1 MDWEWEFGL
10 KVGGDCQAT
19 ADLLNIVLRD
29 FMFHGSVA
37 TLACDTNGFLSAKT
51 TNSCVAITD
60 LLNTAMDAFEADQLT
75 NCDFTTVTT
84 SATSTATSTVTT
96 TVTTQ
101 ERIEPFECMANST
114 VLSMMVSEVE
124 NTCNYNVQ
132 AMNGLLG
139 LCSADRP
146 ESSGDDASNGN
157 AAELPVGQTGN
168 FTCALGLDAEGSGDG
183 GDGVVFYIRPAN
195 NCELH
200 AQMLTSVIQRMYTV
214 PDTTAICVDGAI
226 GFAVEAG
233 APDSC
238 EMFQLPLAG
247 ALGRYFA
254 DPSSPELDGCN
265 TAPIITTI
273 AAVDAPETYRFV
285 FVQDEQLAGFQ
296 ASVSGTGYYVSLE
309 EQLTT
314 ALDVRRC
321 GRPGCSEAARRRA
334 GRSFGNGGDYSGR
347 LAVVSVDAD
356 ATVTVNIT
364 ARAESSGLL
373 ATDIAADLD
382 AIVRNMTS
390 PFTFTYGARSLTST
404 SFVST
409 TPTPEVSSSASSD
422 DEGTSII
429 AAVVVV
435 AIVLCMAV
443 VYLFVVFSRRSAA
456 AKDAA
461 IKVGQDDRPSWAD
474 DLDAEDNTNGSVTF
488 ALTRRASLNA
498 RRTSNLVPD
507 VPTDQP
513 YAGRRSSFVPETS
526 SAMAFKSPFA
536 NSGAMALPD
545 QTAFQTSNGYDY
557 GIHNSGRVEPF
568 SFTTTFPIKDLQ
580 FRTPAVNR
588 REVVEVVR
596 VTQSFQAT
604 AAGHHV
610 IDDYK
615 HRGGLIAARDELPWA
630 EVWAGMCTTIVIL
643 PAENENLVVFP
654 GAGNSTTSGTFVV
667 KNTQEEKYENIRC
680 VSLEV
685 SSTLTGETR
694 HMRLFQPQERWEST
708 TMLKNTVDLLMA
720 SMDSHFVVESG
731 EVSNMFLYETPSN
744 GRKPQERPS
753 MGAFLLAWVSMKS
766 ASDTG
771 MLDLARVMYI
781 LCAQDK
787 ALLTDAD
794 EYEFVVNLLAHVL
807 VQIPAMNANGHQLS
821 TSQKHAI
828 GCLQNWRTVA
838 IKHAA
843 NNDNGY
849 RDIMPDGLAG
859 EEGSGYLA
867 LEPDETEGGNP
878 IAAGAAWRIATR
890 PEEKPEQFD
899 QFADDD
905 ELSVK
910 APSYLE
916 PAASGD
922 VTAPVSETPKQKKRR
937 QKSEK
942 KQAKDDAK
950 SKAKADKAAAA
961 AATASAAAL
970 PPVSEPDRVENAD
983 PGVASRPGGFVWP
996 NAWWAEEM
1004 GTAEVSAAVD
1014 GAGDGAFMFR
1024 KSSKP
1029 ATVVLVVNG
1038 SGSVSQFQV
1047 QKTKLGWDH
1056 AGRNYSTLVALV
1068 ASLRAEGVVSSTGET
1083 FKIKSPAPGGSLY
1096 PAEGVGQL
1104 IGSEDAG
1111 GIYAEPAL
1119 VESEYAAAVPESFGG
1134 FDDVVA
1140 PEAFP
1145 GFSGDGGEQR
1155 VDDESDDDSGAPP
1168 KTRGDA
1174 LLETGDRHGVFAS
1187 EPVPS
1192 QVQLPGSTLDTPVF
1206 DPRDHV
1212 VDDRI
1217 EADNVDGRR
1226 SSVVPVEAPTASSG
1240 EALPK
1245 GADAWRA
1252 KFAATANLFTTSDH

>member
-37 TLACDTNGFLSAKT
+37 TLSCDTNGFLSAKT

-96 TVTTQ
+96 TATTQ
-101 ERIEPFECMANST
+101 EHIEPFECMATST
-114 VLSMMVSEVE
+114 AFSMMVSEVE
-124 NTCNYNVQ
+124 NICNYNIQ

-146 ESSGDDASNGN
+146 ESSGDDASNSN

-168 FTCALGLDAEGSGDG
+168 FTCALGPDAEGAGAG

-214 PDTTAICVDGAI
+214 SDTTAICVDGAI
-226 GFAVEAG
+226 GFTIEAG

-265 TAPIITTI
+265 TAPIMTTI

-285 FVQDEQLAGFQ
+285 FVQDDQLAGFQ
-296 ASVSGTGYYVSLE
+296 ASVSGTNYYVSLE
-309 EQLTT
+309 EQLAT

-321 GRPGCSEAARRRA
+321 GRPGCSLP
-334 GRSFGNGGDYSGR
+334 RSDYRPR
-347 LAVVSVDAD
+347 LAVISVDAD
-356 ATVTVNIT
+356 ATVTVNIS
-364 ARAESSGLL
+364 ARAESWGLL

-382 AIVRNMTS
+382 AIVRNTTS

-409 TPTPEVSSSASSD
+409 TPTPEVSISASSD
-422 DEGTSII
+422 VESTSII
-429 AAVVVV
+429 AVVVVV

-474 DLDAEDNTNGSVTF
+474 DLDAEDDTNGAVTF
-488 ALTRRASLNA
+488 SLTRRASLNA
-498 RRTSNLVPD
+498 RRNSNLEPD
-507 VPTDQP
+507 VPTDKP
-513 YAGRRSSFVPETS
+513 YVGRRSSFVPETS

-568 SFTTTFPIKDLQ
+568 SFTTAFPIKDLQ

-596 VTQSFQAT
+596 VTQSFQAAT
-604 AAGHHV
+604 ASHHV

-615 HRGGLIAARDELPWA
+615 HRAGLITARDELPWA
-630 EVWAGMCTTIVIL
+630 EVWTGMCTTIVIL
-643 PAENENLVVFP
+643 PAENENLVVYP
-654 GAGNSTTSGTFVV
+654 GAGNSTTSGIFVV

-680 VSLEV
+680 VRLKV

-694 HMRLFQPQERWEST
+694 HMRLFQPQERWETT
-708 TMLKNTVDLLMA
+708 TMLENTVDLLMA

-794 EYEFVVNLLAHVL
+794 EYEFVVNLLTHVL
-807 VQIPAMNANGHQLS
+807 VQIPAMNANGYQLS

-849 RDIMPDGLAG
+849 RDVMPDGLAG
-859 EEGSGYLA
+859 EDGSGYLA
-867 LEPDETEGGNP
+867 LEPDETEGGKP
-878 IAAGAAWRIATR
+878 IAAGAAWRMATR
-890 PEEKPEQFD
+890 PEEKPEQFE
-899 QFADDD
+899 QFADED
-905 ELSVK
+905 ELLVK
-910 APSYLE
+910 VPSYLE

-942 KQAKDDAK
+942 KQAKDEAK

-970 PPVSEPDRVENAD
+970 PPVSEPDRVEDAE

-1004 GTAEVSAAVD
+1004 GAAEVSAAVD
-1014 GAGDGAFMFR
+1014 AAGDGAFMFR

-1029 ATVVLVVNG
+1029 ATVVIVVNG

-1056 AGRNYSTLVALV
+1056 ANRNYSTLVALV
-1068 ASLRAEGVVSSTGET
+1068 ASLRVEGLVSSTGET

-1096 PAEGVGQL
+1096 PAEGAGQL

-1119 VESEYAAAVPESFGG
+1119 VESEYTAAEPESFAG
-1134 FDDVVA
+1134 FDDAVA

-1145 GFSGDGGEQR
+1145 GFRGDGGEQR
-1155 VDDESDDDSGAPP
+1155 VDDESDDDSNGPP
-1168 KTRGDA
+1168 ETRGDA

-1192 QVQLPGSTLDTPVF
+1192 QVQLPGSPLETPVF

-1226 SSVVPVEAPTASSG
+1226 SSVVPVEAPVASSG
-1240 EALPK
+1240 KALPK
-1245 GADAWRA
+1245 GAEAWRA
-1252 KFAATANLFTTSDH
+1252 KFAATTNLFTSSDH